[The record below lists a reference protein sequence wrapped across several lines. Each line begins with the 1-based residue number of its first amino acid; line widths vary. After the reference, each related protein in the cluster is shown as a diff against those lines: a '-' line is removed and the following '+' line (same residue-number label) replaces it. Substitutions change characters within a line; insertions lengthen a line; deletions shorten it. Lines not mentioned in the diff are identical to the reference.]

1 MVVQVQHNLLLVIT
15 FLMLLWSWWSLL
27 GALGDPQTHLI
38 NKGCSQYDATDL
50 SNFNQILNET
60 LDDLRAQVSNQ
71 SKHFAT
77 AQEARGADPVYAMF
91 QCRNYLSTADCAA
104 CFVVATAQIRNCS
117 AGANGAR
124 VIYDGCFLRYTFTN
138 YYYLFKLSISI
149 ISYA

>member
-77 AQEARGADPVYAMF
+77 AQKARGADPVYAMF

-104 CFVVATAQIRNCS
+104 CFVVAAAQIRNCS
-117 AGANGAR
+117 VGANGAR

>member
-60 LDDLRAQVSNQ
+60 LDDLRAQVSNHEAGGAVGGGEVVPTLKHGIDRVCSSSFLSSGKVLALVANLCSKVIQ
-71 SKHFAT
+71 S
-77 AQEARGADPVYAMF
+77 
-91 QCRNYLSTADCAA
+91 
-104 CFVVATAQIRNCS
+104 FV
-117 AGANGAR
+117 
-124 VIYDGCFLRYTFTN
+124 
-138 YYYLFKLSISI
+138 
-149 ISYA
+149 